1 MRTRI
6 ILCLCASSAL
16 ASCAASTVDIRLE
29 PSAEA
34 SAGNVSSVSAAE
46 RSEITTVRIPAS
58 GDLDIPFTSQAP
70 FADWNDPYQEA
81 CEEASVI
88 MVDYFYR
95 KNRLSQDIANLEI
108 IQLTNWE
115 TTKGY
120 EQDVTTEEMATIV
133 REYYGYNARVSEDVT
148 KESIMHEI
156 AQGHPVVVPAAGRM
170 LRNPYYSGA
179 GPWYHMLVIRGYD
192 KKYFVTNDPGT
203 RRGEGY
209 SYTHD
214 VLINAIHDWTGVAEE
229 TEKGAKK
236 MLIITPK

>member
-1 MRTRI
+1 MLNRF
-6 ILCLCASSAL
+6 ILLTCASTVL
-16 ASCAASTVDIRLE
+16 ASCTASTIDIRLE
-29 PSAEA
+29 PRAEA
-34 SAGNVSSVSAAE
+34 TAGASSSSSVSE
-46 RSEITTVRIPAS
+46 VSEIQTITIPS
-58 GDLDIPFTSQAP
+58 SVDLDVPFTPQAP
-70 FADWNDPYQEA
+70 YANWEDPYQEA

-95 KNRLSQDIANLEI
+95 KNRISQDVANLEI

-120 EQDVTTEEMATIV
+120 GEDVTVDELAIIV
-133 REYYGYNARVSEDVT
+133 RDYYGYNARVSDDVS
-148 KESIMHEI
+148 KESIMHELS
-156 AQGHPVVVPAAGRM
+156 QGHPVVVPAAGRQ
-170 LRNPYYSGA
+170 LGNPYFSGA

-192 KKYFVTNDPGT
+192 KKYFITNDPGT

-209 SYTHD
+209 SYRHD
-214 VLINAIHDWTGVAEE
+214 VLIDAIHDWTGVAEE